1 MPARSAP
8 SHLSFLTQPKGNG
21 AILFSLRGTPRGPEL
36 SKIGTFE
43 DRDESQLLTH
53 TLNAALQGGTGALAK
68 VHRCSAS
75 LPGPLRRAITDIA
88 EEIEDAN
95 GDAPRAQAARRTARA
110 VTESLD
116 SATRPCSRFSA
127 LPTAGASGTAAALW
141 TRTAQSA
148 LSATRPPG
156 GAAAGTAAVLV

>member
-8 SHLSFLTQPKGNG
+8 SHPFFLTQPKGNG
-21 AILFSLRGTPRGPEL
+21 AILFSMRGTPRGPEL

-43 DRDESQLLTH
+43 DRDESQLLTL

-75 LPGPLRRAITDIA
+75 LPGPLRRAITDSA

-110 VTESLD
+110 VTESLV
-116 SATRPCSRFSA
+116 SAYKRTWPWQDFRE
-127 LPTAGASGTAAALW
+127 AGMCHRAPVTHRHGK
-141 TRTAQSA
+141 RHCQ
-148 LSATRPPG
+148 R
-156 GAAAGTAAVLV
+156 V